1 MERNPQ
7 TLGIEHPPR
16 KGPPLPKHFFPGG
29 MRYKVS
35 DGEDWESVAKQF
47 KVDVQT
53 LINFNFHTTDSAVVN
68 WYLHRNVGCYVP
80 TPDGFNWKFSSS
92 ANPGYI
98 YIPGIDTNVNL
109 PAGWLPGP
117 GGQTSLAQWLD
128 NLPEEEPEIF
138 SPEAAGFILNF
149 VEAAHVAASVFE
161 MEGLGGAMSG
171 IAEAGFAD
179 LGLELAGP
187 IAGYVAFWV
196 EIGGA
201 YKDVIDNKKRNW
213 ALRGLS
219 LGVVLGANGARD
231 SYIKWTFENKGNKQ
245 YFHDAEYPE
254 QEINFEKFYRVGLW
268 TGVGYGRKL
277 NRVESKKLFKIL
289 QKTMGWNSDD
299 VTKPWVELDDSAHK
313 KYYEGAALQFRLK
326 FLPR

>member
-7 TLGIEHPPR
+7 TLRIEHPPR
-16 KGPPLPKHFFPGG
+16 KGPPLPKDFFPGG

-53 LINFNFHTTDSAVVN
+53 LINFNFHTTHSNVVN
-68 WYLHRNVGCYVP
+68 WYLHRNVGCNVP

-98 YIPGIDTNVNL
+98 YIPVDINKAYQLNL

-128 NLPEEEPEIF
+128 NLPEEKPETF
-138 SPEAAGFILNF
+138 SPEAVGFILNL
-149 VEAAHVAASVFE
+149 VEATHVAAGVFE
-161 MEGLGGAMSG
+161 IEIGSA
-171 IAEAGFAD
+171 FVD

-201 YKDVIDNKKRNW
+201 YKEVLDNRKRNFT
-213 ALRGLS
+213 LRGLS
-219 LGVVLGANGARD
+219 LGVVLGANGARN
-231 SYIKWTFENKGNKQ
+231 SYIKWTFENKGNKD

-277 NRVESKKLFKIL
+277 NRVESTKLLKIL
-289 QKTMGWNSDD
+289 QKTMRWNFDD
-299 VTKPWVELDDSAHK
+299 VEKPWVEWSEPTHK